1 MAVILLLD
9 TSIEMQSALGTSA
22 AITGVTSTNP
32 VVVTSANSFSGG
44 EIVVLKAPGGLVEL
58 DNLQV
63 RVANPTGTTFECE
76 GLDGTA
82 LGTYTSGGTVEEV
95 TTFTAFNNAT
105 SFNFPEPNPNRIDV
119 TTINRT
125 TKVEVFGLDD
135 APQITIPMNASPLDP
150 HVLEMRKASLS
161 KTDRVFRVTLQNG
174 NVLIFNGGVAGG
186 RGLDGSVGAVAT
198 ASCSVTL
205 SANEQWFVS

>member
-1 MAVILLLD
+1 MAAILLLK
-9 TSIEMQSALGTSA
+9 TSIEMQSALA
-22 AITGVTSTNP
+22 APVAITGVTSANP
-32 VVVTSANSFSGG
+32 VVITSANSFTGG

-76 GLDGTA
+76 GLDGTS

-95 TTFTAFNNAT
+95 TTFTSFNNAT

-119 TTINRT
+119 TSVDRT

-135 APQITIPMNASPLDP
+135 APQITIPMNADPLQP
-150 HVLEMRKASLS
+150 HVLEMRKASLA
-161 KTDRVFRVTLQNG
+161 KTNRVFRVTLING

-186 RGLDGSVGAVAT
+186 RGFDGSVGAVAT

-205 SANEQWFVS
+205 AANEQWFAS